1 MCIEYIPRRAGGG
14 HALGACVLIETQR
27 VKKLSP
33 DDAVRSNLGGK
44 KSHITSSR
52 CPADFNYINFIV
64 IMII

>member
-1 MCIEYIPRRAGGG
+1 MCIEYIPRRARGG

-44 KSHITSSR
+44 SLTSRPVDAQRTS
-52 CPADFNYINFIV
+52 V
-64 IMII
+64 I